1 MKRLQKIKN
10 FCKIATFGT
19 FYRYISERKDK
30 NPKGRVR
37 GKEEE
42 GDYRGYY

>member
-10 FCKIATFGT
+10 FYKIATFGY
-19 FYRYISERKDK
+19 FCRYISERKDK